1 MRVNLSD
8 FQLNKSEQSIKLY
21 TVIGHE
27 TSIDEDGF
35 PRLDIE
41 NDKVFAKAVKNKL
54 SKKFISDNPTYS
66 FFVRTDPNHN
76 MINPVEKYSIK
87 NNSSNFLNKV
97 CKTESVFTEVTESV
111 FNKYINFLKTSNIKW
126 LNSAQRE
133 LK

>member
-8 FQLNKSEQSIKLY
+8 FQLNKTDQSIKLY
-21 TVIGHE
+21 TLLGQE

-35 PRLDIE
+35 PRVDTE

-54 SKKFISDNPTYS
+54 SKKFLSDNPTYS
-66 FFVRTDPNHN
+66 FFIKTDPNHN
-76 MINPVEKYSIK
+76 IINPIETYSIK
-87 NNSSNFLNKV
+87 KINSNFLNKI
-97 CKTESVFTEVTESV
+97 CKAESVFTEVTESI
-111 FNKYINFLKTSNIKW
+111 FNKYLNFLKTSNVKW